1 MTEKNNKRTIFG
13 WSMYD
18 WANSAYSTTTVGA
31 LMPAYFGTVIVAE
44 GGFDIFGINLQA
56 DEIWGYATGFVI
68 FIFFLIFPIIG
79 AAADMSGKKREYLRI
94 FADGGSLF
102 ATAMY
107 FLTSGD
113 VILTLIF
120 YFLAQFGF
128 VGSLVFYDGLLRDI
142 TTEETIDQVST
153 KGYAL
158 GYIGGGLQL
167 VIALVIVVY
176 GTGGILPID
185 PPSWLNEILAQ
196 RIGIATAGI
205 WWAGFSYFSIK
216 RINITESK
224 QSIPEESSYIS
235 IGYSNVKQTLKKV
248 KKHPTLLTFLVAYFF
263 YWDGAQTVINMASVY
278 VTTVLGLGVLDVTIV
293 YVVVQAV
300 AFLGALISGAL
311 AKRIGAKNT
320 VLICIVIFF
329 LAGNGGAFLPEGELL
344 PVIGLGCIIGL
355 GMGGIQAL
363 SRSMYAM
370 MIPENAQS
378 EFMGF
383 FSVISKFAAMWGPI
397 IYAAV
402 SQSTGSGRNSL
413 QVISIAFVIG
423 FILLWRIDPEKVR
436 ISEEE
441 WATS

>member
-1 MTEKNNKRTIFG
+1 
-13 WSMYD
+13 
-18 WANSAYSTTTVGA
+18 
-31 LMPAYFGTVIVAE
+31 
-44 GGFDIFGINLQA
+44 
-56 DEIWGYATGFVI
+56 
-68 FIFFLIFPIIG
+68 
-79 AAADMSGKKREYLRI
+79 
-94 FADGGSLF
+94 
-102 ATAMY
+102 
-107 FLTSGD
+107 
-113 VILTLIF
+113 
-120 YFLAQFGF
+120 
-128 VGSLVFYDGLLRDI
+128 
-142 TTEETIDQVST
+142 
-153 KGYAL
+153 
-158 GYIGGGLQL
+158 
-167 VIALVIVVY
+167 
-176 GTGGILPID
+176 
-185 PPSWLNEILAQ
+185 
-196 RIGIATAGI
+196 
-205 WWAGFSYFSIK
+205 
-216 RINITESK
+216 
-224 QSIPEESSYIS
+224 
-235 IGYSNVKQTLKKV
+235 
-248 KKHPTLLTFLVAYFF
+248 
-263 YWDGAQTVINMASVY
+263 MASVY